1 MKKFKKS
8 TFPYEFFLHR
18 KILNDFWFS
27 QFSFINL
34 SFNLLLY
41 NILLMQKRFNIHIFY
56 LNFPSY
62 KKKCVPDRF
71 SRFDVYQFQTNK
83 QTSKQSIYIELV
95 FSFGG
100 THVLCTYIVYMYYV
114 RTLNTCTMYVHCIH
128 VLCTYILYMYYVR
141 TLYTWTT
148 FNFVKRLS
156 RPTLIS
162 VLLSYVCHCHKFFL
176 FYDFHVHVVCATLV
190 L

>member
-1 MKKFKKS
+1 MQIKFCWRQI
-8 TFPYEFFLHR
+8 FE
-18 KILNDFWFS
+18 IL
-27 QFSFINL
+27 
-34 SFNLLLY
+34 
-41 NILLMQKRFNIHIFY
+41 IHK
-56 LNFPSY
+56 PSLGSLDVPD
-62 KKKCVPDRF
+62 KFVPDRF

-156 RPTLIS
+156 LPTLIS

-176 FYDFHVHVVCATLV
+176 FHDFHVHVCLCHACPVSKHN
-190 L
+190 